1 MTNNPETIV
10 LAYAARPAVV
20 QAPEGQAPAIQ
31 FALENG
37 ELLSVVL
44 SGEGMALVAKLLEQ
58 FLADNPAWAATKS
71 IKPQ

>member
-1 MTNNPETIV
+1 MTTPEKIV

-31 FALENG
+31 FALVTG
-37 ELLSVVL
+37 EVLSVVM
-44 SGEGMALVAKLLEQ
+44 SGEGMAQVAKDLEQ
-58 FLADNPAWAATKS
+58 FLADNPAWAATKA